1 MSADP
6 AILAQVQALVAE
18 VLACESEE
26 AAPKARFFKDLGG
39 ESLDILDLTFRC
51 EKQFGVK
58 LGFEKM
64 LAAEFAT
71 ADESGVLAPQ
81 SLVRLKEK
89 FAFLDLSLL
98 GDPPNKAQLADLLTV
113 ETIAA
118 FIEHALAERD
128 QQPALGQG

>member
-1 MSADP
+1 M
-6 AILAQVQALVAE
+6 
-18 VLACESEE
+18 
-26 AAPKARFFKDLGG
+26 GG

-64 LAAEFAT
+64 LAAEYAT
-71 ADESGVLAPQ
+71 ADESGALSPQ

-118 FIEHALAERD
+118 FIEQALAERD
-128 QQPALGQG
+128 QQPALEQG